1 MADTSKLKDVENWYI
16 KYLTTNKI
24 DINISKE
31 KVLLKWGGTFEF
43 DAVIRENSRI
53 VEVHCLSTSKY
64 NTAQLHKIKDDALML
79 TAVSEFI
86 KKVIAFTDMSLYNQV
101 KKEQL
106 KGRFPLDIY
115 LVPIENLP
123 DKIKKTIAEI
133 KEESENEQRY

>member
-53 VEVHCLSTSKY
+53 VEVHCLST
-64 NTAQLHKIKDDALML
+64 I
-79 TAVSEFI
+79 
-86 KKVIAFTDMSLYNQV
+86 
-101 KKEQL
+101 
-106 KGRFPLDIY
+106 
-115 LVPIENLP
+115 
-123 DKIKKTIAEI
+123 
-133 KEESENEQRY
+133 